1 MRQGPRTLNIYHQV
15 KFLPKPERNC
25 MGPHMQMATQNRR
38 EKKKRKKERKG
49 RKTESKTMDYLP
61 NSQCQFSRRSAQ
73 NIIVHLR
80 RLI

>member
-38 EKKKRKKERKG
+38 EKKKERKKGKEERQKAKLWIISRIVSVSSHG
-49 RKTESKTMDYLP
+49 DRPKT
-61 NSQCQFSRRSAQ
+61 
-73 NIIVHLR
+73 
-80 RLI
+80 

>member
-38 EKKKRKKERKG
+38 EKKKKKERKE
-49 RKTESKTMDYLP
+49 RKKD
-61 NSQCQFSRRSAQ
+61 RKQ
-73 NIIVHLR
+73 NYGLSPE
-80 RLI
+80 